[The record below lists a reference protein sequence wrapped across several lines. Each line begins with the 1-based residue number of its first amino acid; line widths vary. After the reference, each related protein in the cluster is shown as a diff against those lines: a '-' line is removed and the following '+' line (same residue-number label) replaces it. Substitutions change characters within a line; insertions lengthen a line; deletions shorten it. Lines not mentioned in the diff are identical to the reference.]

1 MLGMQRWLL
10 LMHHGSLALALGLF
24 GLAPSACGNDDPG
37 SSSSSEASSSSS
49 ASGASGGGTGG
60 MGGSGGNGVGG
71 MGGMAGSGGMAGMG
85 GMAGSGGMGGMGGSG
100 GMSAMPKPDFKL
112 IDTNPNSP
120 TVNQEV
126 SPSQFLGK
134 VSAWYFGHGT

>member
-1 MLGMQRWLL
+1 MQRWLL

-71 MGGMAGSGGMAGMG
+71 MGGMAGSGGM
-85 GMAGSGGMGGMGGSG
+85 GGMGGSG

>member
-1 MLGMQRWLL
+1 MSFRRPRRFRTALL
-10 LMHHGSLALALGLF
+10 VAVVLPAASALQIAACAGEDETTTA
-24 GLAPSACGNDDPG
+24 GAMTTATSATG
-37 SSSSSEASSSSS
+37 
-49 ASGASGGGTGG
+49 SGGMGGDGG
-60 MGGSGGNGVGG
+60 MGGSGG
-71 MGGMAGSGGMAGMG
+71 MGGMG

>member
-1 MLGMQRWLL
+1 
-10 LMHHGSLALALGLF
+10 MHHGSLALALGLF

-71 MGGMAGSGGMAGMG
+71 MGGM
-85 GMAGSGGMGGMGGSG
+85 GGSG

>member
-1 MLGMQRWLL
+1 MQ
-10 LMHHGSLALALGLF
+10 HGALAAAIGLF

-37 SSSSSEASSSSS
+37 GSTAASSSTGSDASS
-49 ASGASGGGTGG
+49 TAGG
-60 MGGSGGNGVGG
+60 GGSGGIGGGNGGNGG
-71 MGGMAGSGGMAGMG
+71 SGGVAGAGGMAGSG
-85 GMAGSGGMGGMGGSG
+85 GSGGMGGMGGMGG
-100 GMSAMPKPDFKL
+100 GMAAMPKPDFKL
-112 IDTNPNSP
+112 IDVNPNSP

>member
-1 MLGMQRWLL
+1 M
-10 LMHHGSLALALGLF
+10 ALGEYSNTAGP
-24 GLAPSACGNDDPG
+24 GLNFAPWPFMTYQIVATTTERTESI
-37 SSSSSEASSSSS
+37 
-49 ASGASGGGTGG
+49 
-60 MGGSGGNGVGG
+60 GSGGV
-71 MGGMAGSGGMAGMG
+71 AGMG